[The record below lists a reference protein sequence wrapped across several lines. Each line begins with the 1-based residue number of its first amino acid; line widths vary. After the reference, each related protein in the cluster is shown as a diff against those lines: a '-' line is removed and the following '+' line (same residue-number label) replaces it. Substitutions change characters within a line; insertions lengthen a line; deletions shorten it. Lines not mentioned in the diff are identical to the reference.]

1 MVYRDSFPT
10 CPRCGGAFARVSVGR
25 LRFDRCPSCAG
36 AWVEVSTLAAMWR
49 QVGNADLVLTP
60 RRSDRPSAPCPQ
72 CRDPMAAAAILAV
85 PIDSCAEHGV
95 WFDAEELST
104 ALAGAALS
112 EEDWLRTF
120 AETLRTMR

>member
-1 MVYRDSFPT
+1 
-10 CPRCGGAFARVSVGR
+10 
-25 LRFDRCPSCAG
+25 
-36 AWVEVSTLAAMWR
+36 
-49 QVGNADLVLTP
+49 
-60 RRSDRPSAPCPQ
+60 
-72 CRDPMAAAAILAV
+72 MAAAAILAV

-112 EEDWLRTF
+112 EEEWLRTF